1 MLRAK
6 IYIELKKENVAIQD
20 LLKAIELSPQSV
32 FPYIEIADIYRLKN
46 NFSESEAYYKKA
58 IQINSRNATAYFGYA
73 MLCEQNGKKD
83 MAIQNYQEASKIDIK
98 LSKDCSARIKKLES

>member
-6 IYIELKKENVAIQD
+6 IYIQIRKEDIAIKD

-32 FPYIEIADIYRLKN
+32 LPYIEIADIYRLKN
-46 NFSESEAYYKKA
+46 NFDESESYYQKA
-58 IQINSRNATAYFGYA
+58 IKINSKNATAYFEYA

-83 MAIQNYQEASKIDIK
+83 MAIQNYQEASKFDIK
-98 LSKDCSARIKKLES
+98 LSKECGVRIKKLKS